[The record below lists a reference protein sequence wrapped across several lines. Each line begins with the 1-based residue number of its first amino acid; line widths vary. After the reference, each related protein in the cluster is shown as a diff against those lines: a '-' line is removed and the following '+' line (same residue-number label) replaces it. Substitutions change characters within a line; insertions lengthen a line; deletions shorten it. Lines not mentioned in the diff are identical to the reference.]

1 MVCLKYYCRP
11 QQCVSVSLRYLSRWA
26 ELKKK
31 QFIRRLTHFNLNVVF
46 KNRGVINPLGNLTAY
61 VYKAFF
67 SIRFFS
73 YPLYDWS
80 DILLI
85 SPSERSSN
93 LLYFSHSRVAPSTR
107 ASEIAAFVRS
117 ASPYLPAVARC
128 RPLSPAV
135 ARCRPSNSPRVRE
148 SGFRNLWHF
157 CL

>member
-1 MVCLKYYCRP
+1 MVFNKRFD
-11 QQCVSVSLRYLSRWA
+11 LSEVCCTREFQFLSSWSTPLSIKMSRI
-26 ELKKK
+26 EKK
-31 QFIRRLTHFNLNVVF
+31 QFIRRLTHFTLNVVL

-67 SIRFFS
+67 SIPFFS

-85 SPSERSSN
+85 SSSERSSNSN
-93 LLYFSHSRVAPSTR
+93 LLYFSHSRVVPSTR

-117 ASPYLPAVARC
+117 ASPYLA
-128 RPLSPAV
+128 AV